1 MSKSNL
7 GNFIRILGD
16 INLIKGLRSFLRSFW
31 GKLILSFLLILI
43 LLKFLYYFLG
53 LDVISIIVPYQ
64 AVDSIIKSCSPF
76 ISVEQCPNG
85 DWVVGRNSIHVDGSI
100 SVFNKYGFLLY
111 TSEGWVGT
119 RETLIGKLRTI
130 LGKESGC
137 SENESINICQ
147 TRKIR

>member
-1 MSKSNL
+1 MNKSSL
-7 GNFIRILGD
+7 GNFITRLRD
-16 INLIKGLRSFLRSFW
+16 INLIESLKSFLKSCL
-31 GKLILSFLLILI
+31 GKLILTLLLILI

-53 LDVISIIVPYQ
+53 FDVISIILPYQ
-64 AVDSIIKSCSPF
+64 TVDSIIKSCSPF

-111 TSEGWVGT
+111 TSEPWVGT

-137 SENESINICQ
+137 SENESIDICQ
-147 TRKIR
+147 TRKIK